1 MLAELCAELKNY
13 FLRNQSEDIHNGLFT
28 ISDGS
33 IDLPFLLDG
42 QYFRIVGS
50 VMNDGVYQ
58 YPVSELADETFSGSI
73 WAMAVPSTVIA
84 LAAEIDG
91 WNKANAEALASPYQ
105 SESFGGY
112 TYSKGNSSSGTGGY
126 DWRDQFSNRL
136 NKYRRLSVL

>member
-58 YPVSELADETFSGSI
+58 YPVSELADETFPGQSGR
-73 WAMAVPSTVIA
+73 W
-84 LAAEIDG
+84 
-91 WNKANAEALASPYQ
+91 
-105 SESFGGY
+105 
-112 TYSKGNSSSGTGGY
+112 
-126 DWRDQFSNRL
+126 
-136 NKYRRLSVL
+136 LSHPQ